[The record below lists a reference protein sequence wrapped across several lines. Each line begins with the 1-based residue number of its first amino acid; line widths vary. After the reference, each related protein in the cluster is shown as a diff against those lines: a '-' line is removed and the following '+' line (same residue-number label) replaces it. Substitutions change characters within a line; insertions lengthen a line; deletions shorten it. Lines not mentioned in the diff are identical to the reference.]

1 MSKEELKS
9 LSVGV
14 LLAVS
19 DYELLQLLEFFTGD
33 LITRIRYN
41 IETEEEKKQFK
52 RLEKIQ
58 TYFKEML
65 KKEVINNEY

>member
-1 MSKEELKS
+1 MKPKELKDFS
-9 LSVGV
+9 AGV

-41 IETEEEKKQFK
+41 IETEEEEKQFK
-52 RLEKIQ
+52 RLEEIQ
-58 TYFKEML
+58 AYFKEML
-65 KKEVINNEY
+65 NKEV

>member
-1 MSKEELKS
+1 MKPKELKDF
-9 LSVGV
+9 SVGV

-41 IETEEEKKQFK
+41 METEEEEKQFK
-52 RLEKIQ
+52 RLEEIQ
-58 TYFKEML
+58 AYFKEML
-65 KKEVINNEY
+65 NKEV